1 METPFISNGFATE
14 KTVFEPD
21 FLLCPAGGFISGRK
35 VFAMLKP
42 SLTYAGTIKDIQDRD
57 DLILVTDSQEVQSV
71 LEHINYPPED
81 DENALDF
88 SGLFVS
94 IQDGDFVEIYAYLG
108 SIPYLFENI
117 WKINHQ

>member
-1 METPFISNGFATE
+1 
-14 KTVFEPD
+14 
-21 FLLCPAGGFISGRK
+21 
-35 VFAMLKP
+35 MLKP
-42 SLTYAGTIKDIQDRD
+42 KLTSAGTIKDIQDRD

-71 LEHINYPPED
+71 LEHVNYPPED

-117 WKINHQ
+117 WKINRQ

>member
-1 METPFISNGFATE
+1 MS
-14 KTVFEPD
+14 
-21 FLLCPAGGFISGRK
+21 
-35 VFAMLKP
+35 KP

-71 LEHINYPPED
+71 LEHINYPPEN
-81 DENALDF
+81 DENAMDF

-94 IQDGDFVEIYAYLG
+94 VQDGDFVEIYAYLG

-117 WKINHQ
+117 WKINCQ